1 MSTKEDPVLTDVI
14 STPRVIHS
22 AQLFAGKNEVRIVH
36 AGVQYVLRITK
47 ENKLIL
53 TK

>member
-1 MSTKEDPVLTDVI
+1 MWFL
-14 STPRVIHS
+14 
-22 AQLFAGKNEVRIVH
+22 EVRIVH

-47 ENKLIL
+47 ENQLIL